1 MAAISDAEK
10 AEIQQEAQ
18 QILKKF
24 SAALAKVKIPKRKEK
39 QTPGG
44 WREEGQGRAA
54 DTAFREA
61 MLANAPHHDATS
73 IIAEK
78 KSWS

>member
-10 AEIQQEAQ
+10 ATIEQEAQ

-24 SAALAKVKIPKRKEK
+24 SAALAKVKIPKRAE
-39 QTPGG
+39 QQNREG
-44 WREEGQGRAA
+44 WREEEQSSTSNK
-54 DTAFREA
+54 DFRER
-61 MLANAPHHDATS
+61 MFANAPHHDANA

-78 KSWS
+78 KTWS